1 MDADAAAAA
10 AAEADS
16 TGQLLLLLQSSTA
29 DAGDYKA
36 SIVYYFIA
44 LPHNDRL
51 SIDRPHS
58 EAKRS
63 SIL

>member
-16 TGQLLLLLQSSTA
+16 TGQLLLQSSTA

>member
-16 TGQLLLLLQSSTA
+16 TGQLLLLQSSTA